1 MKLKQNFKRVVS
13 SVLCLSTLAMYIPT
27 IPVYAEPNTED
38 SKEFQYTMFASSN
51 EDGAIAVNASNF
63 TINGQI
69 ATNGTIKCTG
79 NTNIDYENS
88 NNICVDMVYI
98 PNKIDSDF
106 FNGRKVDNV
115 EDDYSVEEPNIDI
128 SEPLAVNGD
137 TTMQGNVT
145 IQAGVKSKGDI
156 NISGDVKNSYNTVI
170 YSQYGDINIDCNN
183 VSLNGLIYAPFG
195 TIHINAINLNM
206 NDTMI
211 IANKIII
218 DAPNVNMNYSK
229 HFGSYFS
236 EVSDKMEIPEEDFG
250 YLKDLNDN
258 GIPDFFEN
266 SINWK
271 YLEDTDG
278 DGVPDII
285 EINTGTDPNVPDSD
299 MNDIVGGITL
309 EMLYKNPLVILD
321 SETGKPMVYGDMNF
335 DRTNPDY
342 IPVLDAFD
350 LVLMRKMYLD
360 GGYADYADLDDDG
373 DLDADDFKWLE
384 DYLLSRVNSFPVYNN
399 FDSDGDGLTDY
410 IEVEIYGTNPHKADT
425 DGDGLSDYFEIVW
438 METNPLKADCI
449 AYEDPDEDG
458 LINMLESAHK
468 TNPFSKDTDDDG
480 LTDWQ
485 EVEKETDPLSP
496 DTDMDGLDDGYE
508 VNTSKT
514 SPIKADT
521 DEDGLNDYE
530 EIQLGLDPLSTTTH
544 GIPDRDYTV
553 NQIIPA
559 DDPVFR
565 DINTPDNAYTLSVE
579 IKASGYAKNNL
590 IVRDSSYAYALQ
602 DSSAVGFTPE
612 FIYNDDYKV
621 ESITLKF
628 EIKEE
633 FRDNVSHYFD
643 AINSGD
649 NYYDYK
655 YEINS
660 ELDGIKRFNVF
671 KYFQSINLP
680 MPIYTKYDDNNHIVS
695 VTVDTFETDDKGN
708 SYGIGSYSLV
718 DLEVWGMLMNKPNNT
733 LSTFSDTQNYARS
746 TSSINGSKKVKKSIV
761 EISDSV
767 RDFISRNYQSYN
779 ARKAEKTGEKL
790 STDTTSIS
798 SLFGHRYAYYEAWGI
813 SYSNADA
820 ACRKK
825 GGHLLTVTSPFEYSY
840 LSGTLFSGK
849 NGLYWVGASGKPNS
863 WSWITGEST
872 SYVRTI
878 SVNGY
883 MMDSCGF
890 YFSEFDDH
898 LAYCPS
904 LNYNGFKPPKFSD
917 IKGYICEWEPG
928 AAITDKGAGI
938 FSLNIAGNSEVVL
951 KGELSES
958 SGIDSDGD
966 GKSDWDEIDH
976 KTIKNLGGKASD
988 ISVPWK
994 KALDYTNTTLKLTEE
1009 KTAELVKKIGLVHDG
1024 SKDVTPTVTDPG
1036 DDDSDGDGYKDGEDP
1051 RPNYNDIVVTKL
1063 SKDYIMIDYD
1073 TVSPSDRVTDWTN
1086 KTAKPGMEYISYG
1099 GYQGWIGGLTNDI
1112 TDDTERKYLVDQGC
1126 GLIAMADLVLYLAR
1140 RDPDIF
1146 GTGVTN
1152 IANVSNPIDFNK
1164 YKEYILGFNKSYI
1177 DFHKPWYGFVGVN
1190 SNDGNMG
1197 TLLDDYFKYNSIN
1210 YNARWC
1216 GFEISRTTEN
1226 ICAKRIKDM
1235 ISRDMPV
1242 IISIGP
1248 ASDKDALHLYN
1259 RSKDDLYKK
1268 AVYSSIRS
1276 VKNHYFNVT
1285 AVIEDNVRKEI
1296 DNFDGVMYEVSTWGE
1311 KYYMSEKEMSD
1322 FIKTHN
1328 ADFTNLV
1335 YIEEK

>member
-79 NTNIDYENS
+79 NTYIDYENS

-218 DAPNVNMNYSK
+218 DAPNVNMNYSE

-236 EVSDKMEIPEEDFG
+236 EVSDKMEIPEEDFV

-285 EINTGTDPNVPDSD
+285 EVNTGTDPNVPDSD

-321 SETGKPMVYGDMNF
+321 SETGKPMIYGDMNT
-335 DRTNPDY
+335 DR
-342 IPVLDAFD
+342 ILDAFD
-350 LVLMRKMYLD
+350 LVLMRKMYLES
-360 GGYADYADLDDDG
+360 GYEKYADLDADG
-373 DLDADDFKWLE
+373 DLDADDLIWLE
-384 DYLLSRVNSFPVYNN
+384 SYLLSEVKSFPVYNN

-425 DGDGLSDYFEIVW
+425 DGDGLDDYFEIVW
-438 METNPLKADCI
+438 METNPLKADDI
-449 AYEDPDEDG
+449 LKEDPDEDG
-458 LINMLESAHK
+458 L
-468 TNPFSKDTDDDG
+468 TNEQEAKYNTDPYSKDTDDDG
-480 LTDWQ
+480 LTDF
-485 EVEKETDPLSP
+485 EEIEIGTDPLLD
-496 DTDMDGLDDGYE
+496 DTDYDGLDDGYE

-514 SPIKADT
+514 KPDEVDT
-521 DEDGLNDYE
+521 DGDGLSDYE
-530 EIQLGLDPLSTTTH
+530 EIQLNLDPLKTATYD
-544 GIPDRDYTV
+544 IPDKDYTIV
-553 NQIIPA
+553 QIISA
-559 DDPVFR
+559 DDPILS
-565 DINTPDNAYTLSVE
+565 DINTSDNAYELSVE
-579 IKASGYAKNNL
+579 IKASGYAKNHL
-590 IVRDSSYAYALQ
+590 MIRDSSYAYALQ

-612 FIYNDDYKV
+612 FNYDDGYKV
-621 ESITLKF
+621 ESITLNFK
-628 EIKEE
+628 IKEE

-643 AINSGD
+643 SLNSGD
-649 NYYDYK
+649 EYYDYE
-655 YEINS
+655 YEIDS
-660 ELDGIKRFNVF
+660 ELEGIKRFNVF

-680 MPIYTKYDDNNHIVS
+680 MPIYTEYNVDNDVVT
-695 VTVDTFETDDKGN
+695 VTVDTFETDDNGN

-718 DLEVWGMLMNKPNNT
+718 DLEVWGMMMSDNTSSTINNT
-733 LSTFSDTQNYARS
+733 QIYTRS
-746 TSSINGSKKVKKSIV
+746 TSINGSKKVKKSIV

-790 STDTTSIS
+790 STDTTFIF

-813 SYSNADA
+813 SYSNADE

-825 GGHLLTVTSPFEYSY
+825 GGHLLTVTSPFEYSC

-849 NGLYWVGASGKPNS
+849 NGLYRVGALGKPDN

-872 SYVRTI
+872 SYVNTI
-878 SVNGY
+878 SVNDY
-883 MMDSCGF
+883 TMNNCGF
-890 YFSEFDDH
+890 YFYEFDDN
-898 LAYCPS
+898 LALCPS
-904 LNYNGFKPPKFSD
+904 LNYNGFKPPIFTD

-976 KTIKNLGGKASD
+976 KAIETLGGKASD
-988 ISVPWK
+988 ISVKWK
-994 KALDYTNTTLKLTEE
+994 KAHEYVNSSLKLTEE

-1036 DDDSDGDGYKDGEDP
+1036 DDDSDDDGYKDGEDP
-1051 RPNYNDIVVTKL
+1051 RPNINDIYVTKL
-1063 SKDYIMIDYD
+1063 SKDYIMVDY
-1073 TVSPSDRVTDWTN
+1073 N
-1086 KTAKPGMEYISYG
+1086 TAGLSERLEDGWKNSMAEPGMENISYG
-1099 GYQGWIGGLTNDI
+1099 GYQGWFRGLKNRLPRNDVR
-1112 TDDTERKYLVDQGC
+1112 EHFASQGC
-1126 GLIAMADLVLYLAR
+1126 GLIAMTDLSLYLAR
-1140 RDPDIF
+1140 RDFDRF
-1146 GTGVTN
+1146 GN
-1152 IANVSNPIDFNK
+1152 NSNKFVSDGNPIDFNK
-1164 YKEYILGFNKSYI
+1164 YIDYIFYFNRLYVNFHNPLPASGLPINNIDGFMGVKLNNYFKDNNINYRASMGMRDDIWDDRIHNLISKDIPAIIYVGPTAVDDAI
-1177 DFHKPWYGFVGVN
+1177 KLYGRDN
-1190 SNDGNMG
+1190 SN
-1197 TLLDDYFKYNSIN
+1197 I
-1210 YNARWC
+1210 
-1216 GFEISRTTEN
+1216 
-1226 ICAKRIKDM
+1226 
-1235 ISRDMPV
+1235 
-1242 IISIGP
+1242 
-1248 ASDKDALHLYN
+1248 
-1259 RSKDDLYKK
+1259 YKK
-1268 AVYSSIRS
+1268 STYTKHTT
-1276 VKNHYFNVT
+1276 VKNHYFTVT
-1285 AVIEDNVRKEI
+1285 AVIEDEI
-1296 DNFDGVMYEVSTWGE
+1296 MKSKDDYMGVVYEVSSWGE

-1322 FIKTHN
+1322 YIKIHSPF
-1328 ADFTNLV
+1328 FTNV
-1335 YIEEK
+1335 IYITEK